1 MQKPTSSTSAG
12 EPAFYTAQEFAAL
25 TNLSYQTVL
34 RLIERKK
41 LKCMPFCRHKRI
53 PASELERWK
62 NGQF

>member
-1 MQKPTSSTSAG
+1 MPENISSTNPG
-12 EPAFYTAQEFAAL
+12 EPAFYTAREFAL
-25 TNLSYQTVL
+25 KTNLSYQTVL

-62 NGQF
+62 NAQF